1 MLLDVPFLP
10 RDDYVTFLRERSD
23 RLASVHFSLHDPR
36 VPNARQRLG
45 AAGAIPDATAD
56 VETVIRGLNR
66 LPGVDR
72 FLLMNGRMHR
82 PERYFDQ
89 AGLHR
94 TADLLER
101 LADEAGLT
109 GVVFADGYYLQA
121 LSDARPEVCERLEA
135 VPSVNAMPDTP
146 ARVFALLD
154 LIAETAF
161 RPPSRLVA
169 DRALNRDPEG
179 LAALAHGLRSRHV
192 DIRLFLLANE
202 GCLHQCPYK
211 PAHDAHVALVVEG
224 LCGDRTFALNRD
236 LGCVRRMLEEP
247 GHMLASPF
255 IRPED
260 AGRYEGL
267 AHGLKLCGRNRGA
280 DFLLRAVAAYVEEQ
294 YAGNLLDLMDAMGD
308 LAERV
313 HIPNHGLP
321 ADFFE
326 QVTACDKACRA
337 CGLCAALARRIVE
350 RTDPGLPGFRP

>member
-23 RLASVHFSLHDPR
+23 RLTSVHFPLNDPR
-36 VPNARQRLG
+36 VPDARQRLEG
-45 AAGAIPDATAD
+45 PDIEA
-56 VETVIRGLNR
+56 VVRGLNR
-66 LPGVDR
+66 LEGVDR
-72 FLLMNGRMHR
+72 FLLMNGRLHR
-82 PERYFDQ
+82 PERYFDA
-89 AGLHR
+89 AGLNA
-94 TADLLER
+94 TADLLVR

-109 GVVFADGYYLQA
+109 GVVFADAYYLQA

-154 LIAETAF
+154 MIAETAF

-169 DRALNRDPEG
+169 DRALNRDPDG
-179 LAALAHGLRSRHV
+179 LSALAHGLRARHA

-202 GCLHQCPYK
+202 GCLYHCPYK
-211 PAHDAHVALVVEG
+211 PAHDAHIALVVEG
-224 LCGDRTFALNRD
+224 LCGDRTFALNREF
-236 LGCVRRMLEEP
+236 GCVRRMLDEP
-247 GHMLASPF
+247 GLMLASPF

-267 AHGLKLCGRNRGA
+267 VHGLKLCGRNRGA
-280 DFLLRAVAAYVEEQ
+280 DFLLRAVAAYAEER
-294 YAGNLLDLMDAMGD
+294 YEGNLLDLMDAMGD
-308 LAERV
+308 LADRV
-313 HIPNHGLP
+313 HIPNHWLP

-337 CGLCAALARRIVE
+337 CGLCAALADRIAK
-350 RTDPGLPGFRP
+350 RTDPGLPGLRR

>member
-10 RDDYVTFLRERSD
+10 RDDYAAFLRERSGG
-23 RLASVHFSLHDPR
+23 LASVHFSLNDPR
-36 VPNARQRLG
+36 VADARQRLEETD
-45 AAGAIPDATAD
+45 AGA
-56 VETVIRGLNR
+56 VIRGLNR

-72 FLLMNGRMHR
+72 FLLMNGRLHR
-82 PERYFDQ
+82 PDRYFDR
-89 AGLHR
+89 AGLDR

-109 GVVFADGYYLQA
+109 GVVFADAYYLQA
-121 LSDARPEVCERLEA
+121 LSDARPGVCGRLEA

-154 LIAETAF
+154 MLAETAF

-179 LAALAHGLRSRHV
+179 LAALVHGLRARHA

-211 PAHDAHVALVVEG
+211 PAHDAHIALAVEG
-224 LCGDRTFALNRD
+224 LCGDRTFALNRE

-247 GHMLASPF
+247 GLMLASPF

-260 AGRYEGL
+260 AARYEG
-267 AHGLKLCGRNRGA
+267 AVHGLKLCGRNRGA
-280 DFLLRAVAAYVEEQ
+280 DFLMRAVDAYMREE
-294 YAGNLLDLMDAMGD
+294 YEGNLLDLMDAMGD
-308 LAERV
+308 LADRV
-313 HIPNHGLP
+313 RIPNKALP

-337 CGLCAALARRIVE
+337 CGLCAALAGRVAE
-350 RTDPGLPGFRP
+350 RTDPGLPAFGH